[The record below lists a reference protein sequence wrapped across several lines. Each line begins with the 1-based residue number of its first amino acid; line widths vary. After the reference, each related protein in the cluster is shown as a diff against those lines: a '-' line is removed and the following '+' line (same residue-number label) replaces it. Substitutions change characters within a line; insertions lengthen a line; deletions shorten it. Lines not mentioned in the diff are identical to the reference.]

1 MPALER
7 RAHILKT
14 ASEVFSRKGYRLASV
29 SDIVEEAAIGRG
41 TFYLYFESKR
51 DIFRELIEQ
60 FFRGYAEVL
69 EENHA
74 RLVEAFKGKGSGVL
88 RTWRENMLSIL
99 RYHENNPHLTNIVYR
114 EALGSDE
121 DFSDRVSELSA
132 HARKMLREEFQ
143 LMRQRGM
150 MRDCDIDVV
159 TTVIMGSI
167 IYLIME
173 HLLGEG
179 GKKIEELADMM
190 VEYHIRALIPDEGDV
205 RRAVR
210 SALSG

>member
-1 MPALER
+1 MPAQER
-7 RAHILKT
+7 RAHILQT

-41 TFYLYFESKR
+41 TFYLYFDSKK

-74 RLVEAFKGKGSGVL
+74 KLVEAFKGRGSGVL
-88 RTWRENMLSIL
+88 RTWRENMLRIL
-99 RYHENNPHLTNIVYR
+99 RYHENNPHLSNIVYR

-121 DFSDRVSELSA
+121 DFSDRVAELSA
-132 HARKMLREEFQ
+132 HAREMLKEEFQ
-143 LMRQRGM
+143 LMYQRGM
-150 MRDCDIDVV
+150 MRECDIDVV
-159 TTVIMGSI
+159 TTVIMGST

-173 HLLGEG
+173 HLLREG
-179 GKKIEELADMM
+179 GRGIEDLADMI
-190 VEYHIRALIPDEGDV
+190 VEYHIRALIPEEGDV
-205 RRAVR
+205 ARAVR
-210 SALSG
+210 SALGG